1 MKKTKKLLACLI
13 AAATMFTM
21 GSTVF
26 AGEVET
32 PTTYTDRSTVTIKKQ
47 YNLEGQGT
55 SPAEDFKFT
64 VAKTGVSDSAITNP
78 EDIPEISVGNIH
90 FEENSE
96 STVSA
101 STDITLPEYP
111 SVGVYTY
118 KITEVPGRTA
128 GVIYDTTPVVLKVTV
143 VDDNNGELKRIVS
156 LKKDGTKLSDDGNAF
171 TNTYR
176 AGTLDISK
184 NVDGNLGDK
193 KKYFAFDV
201 TLNGQSDKNTAESF
215 SVGKTSYEENP
226 ETIRLGAKT
235 TFYLK
240 HGETLDIKNLP
251 YGLTYTV
258 EEHDYTTTREGY
270 KTTVNEVEGRKL
282 ENQVVGKSAETVA
295 FVNSKNSENID
306 TGINLTTLPYILV
319 FAGVIVIAGAAF
331 ITRRRKYED

>member
-21 GSTVF
+21 GSTAF
-26 AGEVET
+26 AEEVET
-32 PTTYTDRSTVTIKKQ
+32 PTTYTDQSKVTIKKQ
-47 YNLEGQGT
+47 YNLEGQGS
-55 SPAEDFKFT
+55 SPAEDFTFE
-64 VAKTGVSDSAITNP
+64 VDKTSVSDSAITDPDNMP
-78 EDIPEISVGNIH
+78 NISINSIH
-90 FEENSE
+90 FDEKSAT
-96 STVSA
+96 SSA
-101 STDITLPEYP
+101 STDITLPPYD

-118 KITEVPGRTA
+118 TITEKSGNTA
-128 GVIYDTTPVVLKVTV
+128 GVIYDTSSVVLKVTV
-143 VDDNNGELKRIVS
+143 VDDNGELKRIVS
-156 LKKDGTKLSDDGNAF
+156 LEKDGTKLSDDGNAF

-176 AGTLDISK
+176 AGTLDIFK

-201 TLNGQSDKNTAESF
+201 TLNGQSGKNTAKSF

-226 ETIRLGAKT
+226 ETIRLGVKT
-235 TFYLK
+235 TFHLK

-258 EEHDYTTTREGY
+258 EEYDYTSDGYTTT
-270 KTTVNEVEGRKL
+270 VNNNDGRTL
-282 ENQVVGKSAETVA
+282 ENQKVDSATQAAAFTNTKNGK
-295 FVNSKNSENID
+295 ID

>member
-21 GSTVF
+21 GSTAF
-26 AGEVET
+26 AEEVET
-32 PTTYTDRSTVTIKKQ
+32 PTTYTDQSKVTIKKQ

-55 SPAEDFKFT
+55 SPAENFKFT

-78 EDIPEISVGNIH
+78 DDMPEISVGDIH
-90 FEENSE
+90 FDENSE
-96 STVSA
+96 KTTSA
-101 STDITLPEYP
+101 SVDITLPTYP

-118 KITEVPGRTA
+118 TITETQGNTA
-128 GVIYDTTPVVLKVTV
+128 GVTYDVNPVVLKVTV
-143 VDDNNGELKRIVS
+143 VDENGVLKRIVS
-156 LKKDGTKLSDDGNAF
+156 LRKGNTKLSEGDNAF

-184 NVDGNLGDK
+184 KVTGNLGDK
-193 KKYFAFDV
+193 NKYFAFDV
-201 TLNGQSDKNTAESF
+201 TLNGQSGKNTAKSF
-215 SVGKTSYEENP
+215 SVGKTSYEKNP
-226 ETIRLGAKT
+226 ETITTGEKT

-240 HGETLDIKNLP
+240 HDETLDIKNLP

-258 EEHDYTTTREGY
+258 EEHDYTTKGEGY

-282 ENQVVGKSAETVA
+282 ENQAVEKSVESVK
-295 FVNSKNSENID
+295 FVNSKNSDNID

-319 FAGVIVIAGAAF
+319 FAGVIVIAGVAF
-331 ITRRRKYED
+331 ITRRRRYED